1 MRLESN
7 YILFLFQSKTSSSL
21 LPGVSKV
28 INNSKNEGQT
38 GNREQGRE
46 YKNKEEEEKGCQ
58 LCWCTFSIQT
68 ENTTRSL
75 LRASSC
81 FSRALTATTK
91 QHLPT
96 KNRNI

>member
-46 YKNKEEEEKGCQ
+46 YKNKEEEEKGCPVM
-58 LCWCTFSIQT
+58 LVHVFNTNRKHDKVFAACVLLFFSSS
-68 ENTTRSL
+68 NSYNKTTPPH
-75 LRASSC
+75 
-81 FSRALTATTK
+81 K
-91 QHLPT
+91 
-96 KNRNI
+96 K